1 MSTEESKSKTMPL
14 CSLTAEPINKEEKA
28 KDGCFA
34 ADSNVLVL
42 PSQTSSISSSSGSS
56 SASASAST
64 IVPSQKQMRELQ
76 LGDQVLAYDMS
87 SGRPTYSPVI
97 AWLHR
102 DTENEFEFVRLQL
115 ERGTDADSDSFLE
128 LTPEH
133 LVYTLEWR
141 GSAELRAKFAGD
153 VLPGELFVVLQHDR
167 LTETFNASCPRS
179 VAKVV
184 SVERRRVRRGAYAPL
199 TAAGT
204 LVVDGVLVSC
214 YAAFPNVRVAHAA
227 FAPYRA
233 LVRFG
238 ELMASTFWYWL
249 GSDSRAIDSAYSVNA
264 SSEYLYPTHARVH
277 WYAQMLIH
285 VVHYFDRF
293 IDYQSL

>member
-1 MSTEESKSKTMPL
+1 MTT
-14 CSLTAEPINKEEKA
+14 
-28 KDGCFA
+28 
-34 ADSNVLVL
+34 
-42 PSQTSSISSSSGSS
+42 
-56 SASASAST
+56 ST
-64 IVPSQKQMRELQ
+64 IASSQKQMRELQ
-76 LGDQVLAYDMS
+76 LGDQVLAYDLS

-102 DTENEFEFVRLQL
+102 DTEHEFEFVRLQL
-115 ERGTDADSDSFLE
+115 ERERGTDADSDSEGAHTYLYSFLE

-133 LVYTLEWR
+133 LVYTLERR
-141 GSAELRAKFAGD
+141 GTAELRAKFAGD

-167 LTETFNASCPRS
+167 LTQTLNASCPRS

-214 YAAFPNVRVAHAA
+214 YAAFPNVRLAHAA

-238 ELMASTFWYWL
+238 ELVTSTFGHWL
-249 GSDSRAIDSAYSVNA
+249 GSDSTAIGLAYSVNA
-264 SSEYLYPTHARVH
+264 SSEYLYPTHSRVH

-285 VVHYFDRF
+285 VLHYFDRF
-293 IDYQSL
+293 IDYQSF

>member
-1 MSTEESKSKTMPL
+1 
-14 CSLTAEPINKEEKA
+14 
-28 KDGCFA
+28 
-34 ADSNVLVL
+34 
-42 PSQTSSISSSSGSS
+42 
-56 SASASAST
+56 
-64 IVPSQKQMRELQ
+64 MRELQ
-76 LGDQVLAYDMS
+76 LGDQVLSYDLS

-102 DTENEFEFVRLQL
+102 DTEHKFEFVRLQL
-115 ERGTDADSDSFLE
+115 ERERGTDALSHSFLE

-133 LVYTLEWR
+133 LVYTLESVELERR
-141 GSAELRAKFAGD
+141 GSAGLRAKFAGD
-153 VLPGELFVVLQHDR
+153 VMLGELFVVLENDNKR
-167 LTETFNASCPRS
+167 LTQTLNASLTPNAPRS

-184 SVERRRVRRGAYAPL
+184 SVERRRVRRGAYAPM

-214 YAAFPNVRVAHAA
+214 YAAFPNVRLAHTA

-238 ELMASTFWYWL
+238 ELVASTFGTFGHWL
-249 GSDSRAIDSAYSVNA
+249 GSDSTAIGSSSGYSVNA
-264 SSEYLYPTHARVH
+264 STEYLYPTHARVH

-285 VVHYFDRF
+285 VVHYVDRF
-293 IDYQSL
+293 IDLQSL